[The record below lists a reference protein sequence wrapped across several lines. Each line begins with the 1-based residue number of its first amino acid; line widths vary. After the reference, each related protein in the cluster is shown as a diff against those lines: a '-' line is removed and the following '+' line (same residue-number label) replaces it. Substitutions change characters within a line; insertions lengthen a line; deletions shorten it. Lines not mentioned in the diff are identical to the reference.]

1 MTRTRPGGY
10 VRRCLIT
17 AAVLAGA
24 GPAAAQT
31 RNIMLT
37 GFWPPTNEMLRR
49 FSTNPDQNPSGWI
62 GENWEGRG
70 FNVYSFFPEVG
81 GTGQAGTGD
90 FMVDYQDVSEDFW
103 RITDEIRPLAII
115 SFSWTGGRAEYGNKD
130 WELEW
135 RNRNRT
141 SWSNDY
147 IAPFQ
152 PTPNPPDSSVPGN
165 YIRYSSLPTQE
176 IIDAVNEAF
185 AGTNGPQAYLDD
197 FSTTF
202 GGSFVSEFM
211 GYHVNWYHDLHSD
224 PTDRSW
230 NMAAGHIHVGR
241 NVTVPEGVMATE
253 VTLRALTDWL
263 YLRVPSPGTGAG
275 VLLAAGVVAA
285 RRRRAV

>member
-1 MTRTRPGGY
+1 MTPTSPGC
-10 VRRCLIT
+10 CLR
-17 AAVLAGA
+17 ARLVLAA
-24 GPAAAQT
+24 ALAAAAPAAAQPT

-49 FSTNPDQNPSGWI
+49 FSTNPDQNPGGWI

-70 FNVYSFFPEVG
+70 FNVHSFFPEVG
-81 GTGQAGTGD
+81 GTGQAGSGD
-90 FMVDYQDVSEDFW
+90 LMVDYQDVSEDFW
-103 RITDEIRPLAII
+103 RITEEIRPLAII
-115 SFSWTGGRAEYGNKD
+115 SFSWTGGRTQYASKD

-141 SWSNDY
+141 SWTNDY

-152 PTPNPPDSSVPGN
+152 PTPSPPDASVPGN
-165 YIRYSSLPTQE
+165 FIRYSSLPTQE

-185 AGTNGPQAYLDD
+185 EGITGPEAYLDD

-224 PTDRSW
+224 PLDRAW

-241 NVTVPEGVMATE
+241 NVTVAEGMQATDA
-253 VTLRALTDWL
+253 TLRALTDWL
-263 YLRVPSPGTGAG
+263 YLRVPAPGTAAAFI
-275 VLLAAGVVAA
+275 AAGLVAA
-285 RRRRAV
+285 RRRRGE